1 MRTLM
6 KVKIRT
12 VFLLLVFCLAAVNAP
27 SAQEAET
34 IENAFKDGKISGT
47 IGSYY
52 EFVNR
57 DAGQRCRLW

>member
-1 MRTLM
+1 M

-52 EFVNR
+52 EFAHR
-57 DAGQRCRLW
+57 DVG

>member
-1 MRTLM
+1 M
-6 KVKIRT
+6 KIKIRT
-12 VFLLLVFCLAAVNAP
+12 VFLLLVFCLAAVKAP